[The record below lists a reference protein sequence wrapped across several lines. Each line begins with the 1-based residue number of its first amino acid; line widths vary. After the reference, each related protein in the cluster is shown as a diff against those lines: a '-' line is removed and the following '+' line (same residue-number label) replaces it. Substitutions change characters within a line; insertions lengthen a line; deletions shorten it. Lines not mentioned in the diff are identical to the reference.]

1 MPRVAFT
8 TNIQRHVSCP
18 EMEVSGATVR
28 ETLEQVFQA
37 NPPARG
43 YVLDEHGG
51 IRPHMAIFV
60 DGRQIHDRIDLSDPV
75 QPDARVHVMQALS
88 GG

>member
-18 EMEVSGATVR
+18 EMDVPGATVR
-28 ETLEQVFQA
+28 EALDQVFHA

-51 IRPHMAIFV
+51 VRPHMAIFV
-60 DGRQIHDRIDLSDPV
+60 DGRQIHDRMGLSDPV